1 MVHPITVTVTITTVA
16 AGGEVAVQDII
27 LGPVPEAHI
36 TQADVDQGL
45 EAPTTMTGGGPVAG
59 AGEVET
65 ESPTVAR
72 GVGQGHMIDKEALHK
87 KDQGPTADQRHP

>member
-16 AGGEVAVQDII
+16 AGGEVAVQ
-27 LGPVPEAHI
+27 
-36 TQADVDQGL
+36 DVDQGL